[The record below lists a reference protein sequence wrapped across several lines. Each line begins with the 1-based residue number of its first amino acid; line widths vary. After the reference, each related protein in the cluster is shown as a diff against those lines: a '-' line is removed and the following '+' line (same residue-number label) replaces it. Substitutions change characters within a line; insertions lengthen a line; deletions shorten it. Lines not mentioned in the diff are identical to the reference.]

1 MTNTRSSNLPV
12 AERQAAIETRTAPF
26 VNPRLYAK
34 TRQDANVAIRHISSD
49 AIVARTIHTREML
62 DTWQWQTLA
71 SDTRPLYCRKTGAVL
86 GAIDPAAIAAAALVG
101 NLPDDSLYF
110 DRFTHPAWLVLRDD
124 TLERLQLVMPVEFCV
139 YSIAYL
145 FYNDTLSPA
154 GRHAIHS
161 AICQHDLAAIVEL
174 AETLRRIA
182 AVLGKHCHD
191 TLSFSHDRWTRTA
204 SLNAAIVRDVELAAA
219 NRVLDTMPTRRLTN
233 VTTRDDIIRTAMSHD
248 SVAFHTHCDITRAH
262 NANVHAAL
270 SNIPTPQ
277 ERCNIQFSNLPALI
291 TELRN
296 FMAEIVK
303 EIFNARH
310 RKDAARRGRKTI
322 TLSDIMST
330 RMTLGNDS
338 FARDSRSRQYD
349 NRLLAEL
356 ADHFSNDDDWTVS
369 FHDRDDPLSPIDA
382 PEPIAI
388 DLNADEPS
396 DDALRAMAS
405 SHDDGFHTAGGAR
418 TIDDARAVN
427 VMLKAQKLDI
437 LLSAAREAHRTAAAK
452 PVNPNANLSQ
462 PHAVT
467 GFIKL

>member
-34 TRQDANVAIRHISSD
+34 TRADANVAIRHISSD

-71 SDTRPLYCRKTGAVL
+71 SDTRPLYCRKTGAIL

-101 NLPDDSLYF
+101 NTPDDSLYF
-110 DRFTHPAWLVLRDD
+110 NRFTHPAWLVLKDD

-154 GRHAIHS
+154 GRNAIHA
-161 AICQHDLAAIVEL
+161 AICQHELAAIVEL

-191 TLSFSHDRWTRTA
+191 TLSFQQSRWLEA
-204 SLNAAIVRDVELAAA
+204 AALNAKIVRDVELAAA
-219 NRVLDTMPTRRLTN
+219 QQTLANAHDRKL
-233 VTTRDDIIRTAMSHD
+233 SH
-248 SVAFHTHCDITRAH
+248 VYTRADMIAAARAH
-262 NANVHAAL
+262 SDIAFAEYCRRIELANMATHTAL
-270 SNIPTPQ
+270 ANIPTPQ
-277 ERCNIQFSNLPALI
+277 ERCNIQFSNLPVLI

-356 ADHFSNDDDWTVS
+356 ADHFSTDDDWTVS
-369 FHDRDDPLSPIDA
+369 FHDRDDPLAAIDA

-418 TIDDARAVN
+418 TIEDARAVN

-452 PVNPNANLSQ
+452 PVNPNASLSQ